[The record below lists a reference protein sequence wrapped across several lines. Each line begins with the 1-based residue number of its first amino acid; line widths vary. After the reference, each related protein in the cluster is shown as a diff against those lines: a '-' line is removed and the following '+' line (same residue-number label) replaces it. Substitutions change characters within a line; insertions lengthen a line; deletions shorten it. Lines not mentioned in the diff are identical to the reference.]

1 MKLAFDNEYEEL
13 RVEFRKPLD
22 DVGLGSNLGLIQAG
36 AALDRSLWDRLAGL
50 GWLGSAI
57 QVESGG
63 SGLDEIVLCIQAEEI
78 GRSLAPIPFVSS
90 ICGYGVGLTLSSDL
104 NARSELLPGV
114 ASGDVLGVLLTD
126 DVWRCFPTLVRE
138 GDAAYLTGHAGYV
151 PDGVSANAAL
161 AFVQDDS
168 GAAIVQLE
176 LKHATR
182 EASEDFLDL
191 IHPCA
196 SFRFERSPARI
207 LAQGPAAAGIWRN
220 IIDRYALFTAF
231 EQLGGASAALE
242 MARDY
247 ALQRYAFGRSIA
259 SFQGL
264 KHTFADLFVA
274 MDLARSNCLFGAA
287 ALNSMPDRLH
297 EAAAVAR
304 ISATD
309 AFRRCARGNMQ
320 IHGAMGVTWQSGC
333 HLYYRRAQVL
343 AGHPGALNDWKES
356 LIQMLLERA
365 SGTHALTAD

>member
-1 MKLAFDNEYEEL
+1 MKLAFDNEYEEF
-13 RVEFRKPLD
+13 RVEFRKPLA
-22 DVGLGSNLGLIQAG
+22 DVGLGSNLSLIQTG
-36 AALDRSLWDRLAGL
+36 AALDRSLWERLAGL

-57 QVESGG
+57 QPEFGG

-90 ICGYGVGLTLSSDL
+90 VCGYGVGLTLSAGPD
-104 NARSELLPGV
+104 AKSELLPKV
-114 ASGDVLGVLLTD
+114 ASGDVIGVLLTD
-126 DVWRCFPTLVRE
+126 DVWRSFPSIVRQGE
-138 GDAAYLTGHAGYV
+138 AAYLTGHAGYV
-151 PDGVSANAAL
+151 PDGASADVAL
-161 AFVQDDS
+161 AFVEDDS
-168 GAAIVQLE
+168 GGAIVQLE
-176 LKHATR
+176 LKDAVR
-182 EASEDFLDL
+182 ESGEDALDL

-196 SFRFERSPARI
+196 SFSFDRSPARI
-207 LAQGPAAAGIWRN
+207 LAQGPAVAAIWQS

-242 MARDY
+242 MARSY

-264 KHTFADLFVA
+264 KHNFADLFVA
-274 MDLARSNCLFGAA
+274 LDLARSNCLFGAA
-287 ALNSMPDRLH
+287 ALNSLPEKLH

-309 AFRRCARGNMQ
+309 AFRRCGRGNMQ

-343 AGHPGALNDWKES
+343 AGHPGALNEWKES
-356 LIQMLLERA
+356 LVRMLLERE
-365 SGTHALTAD
+365 SGTHVHTAN